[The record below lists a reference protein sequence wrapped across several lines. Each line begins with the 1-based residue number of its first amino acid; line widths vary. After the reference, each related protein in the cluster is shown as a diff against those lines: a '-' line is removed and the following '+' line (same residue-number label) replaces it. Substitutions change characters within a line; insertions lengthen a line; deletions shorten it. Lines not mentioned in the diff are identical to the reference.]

1 MHDNTLFAQS
11 FDVDRLQ
18 VSGDPVPIM
27 QGIQIATEG
36 GSGLYAVSDA
46 GTFAYLPDQV
56 PQSSSGPVLWM
67 DRAGRTAT
75 MRAAAA
81 QWNNPRFSPDGRR
94 LALDITTNGN
104 TDIWVYDWER
114 DQMLRLTN
122 DPAEERR
129 LVWTPDGSRIVF
141 ARGVW
146 APRRRGCIGSALMVP
161 RDPRRSSKAR
171 FREYP
176 ARGIR
181 TEKFSPI
188 PRWGLVRLKTS

>member
-129 LVWTPDGSRIVF
+129 PVWTPDGSRIVF
-141 ARGVW
+141 AS
-146 APRRRGCIGSALMVP
+146 RRVGAAASGLYWQRADGSTRPEAIL
-161 RDPRRSSKAR
+161 
-171 FREYP
+171 
-176 ARGIR
+176 
-181 TEKFSPI
+181 
-188 PRWGLVRLKTS
+188 